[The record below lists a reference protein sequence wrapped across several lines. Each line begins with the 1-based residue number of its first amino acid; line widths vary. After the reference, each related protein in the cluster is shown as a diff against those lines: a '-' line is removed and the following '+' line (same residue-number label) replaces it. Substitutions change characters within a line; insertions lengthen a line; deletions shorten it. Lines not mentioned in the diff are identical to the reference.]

1 MKEWTGLK
9 ISSFPCREL
18 KHLKTRNHSH
28 VDIWVK
34 PECFLRH
41 HGPSRIHRVTKSMKM
56 SVHHIRWLAKITYMP
71 QEKYGLPELMQ
82 ISKVLATDVPGIRCT
97 WIHPRIESRYSVV
110 TLVMAKSLEIS
121 RSHI

>member
-1 MKEWTGLK
+1 M
-9 ISSFPCREL
+9 
-18 KHLKTRNHSH
+18 
-28 VDIWVK
+28 K

-97 WIHPRIESRYSVV
+97 WIHPRIESRYVSHFY
-110 TLVMAKSLEIS
+110 KDIS
-121 RSHI
+121 KQNGL